1 MISLKTLFVGGIGHY
16 SLRALFDFN
25 VIDLVWMPN
34 FDTVMGYGWMYPC
47 LMASSSSMKES

>member
-1 MISLKTLFVGGIGHY
+1 MISLKMLFVGGIGHY

-25 VIDLVWMPN
+25 VIDLVWMPY